1 MVLGLILEDRF
12 TRMGFGDKFDCAFG
26 LEYNAESLTIGI
38 WDASNPRH
46 SAASQFPKL
55 PRLVDCDEEP
65 TEKMS
70 AVFDCR
76 CAAHHWPSMSQ
87 QQKRRNHTRNS
98 RENPSSGIVSLAP
111 STDDA

>member
-1 MVLGLILEDRF
+1 
-12 TRMGFGDKFDCAFG
+12 MGFGDKFDCAFG

-46 SAASQFPKL
+46 SAASQFLKL

-65 TEKMS
+65 TEKTS

-87 QQKRRNHTRNS
+87 QQKRRNYTRNS